1 MLSSGFINFPQGPLC
16 ELEYCVFEIRAAA
29 WRVRPTLESP
39 LFIRSPSSPHSF
51 VGGMMIVP
59 LVIILTCFRRTWC
72 LSRGLVDISF
82 AAMILLA
89 LIGLAAV
96 LFCGGFVIGF

>member
-1 MLSSGFINFPQGPLC
+1 
-16 ELEYCVFEIRAAA
+16 
-29 WRVRPTLESP
+29 
-39 LFIRSPSSPHSF
+39 
-51 VGGMMIVP
+51 MMIVP